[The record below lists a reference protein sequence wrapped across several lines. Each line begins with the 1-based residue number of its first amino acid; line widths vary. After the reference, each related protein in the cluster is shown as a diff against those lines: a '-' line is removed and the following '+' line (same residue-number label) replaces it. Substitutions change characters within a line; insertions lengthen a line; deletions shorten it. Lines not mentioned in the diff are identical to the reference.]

1 MRPAPLLA
9 VLVSALLGVGLGVA
23 GALATGGSHAVEDP
37 LGLGIPLVNQGC
49 SGESLIVI
57 ASGSQ
62 DSAFSDVPA
71 AEPGSVRYLAT
82 DRSCPTAWSQNGKN
96 AQPYAAY
103 QGPYS
108 SLAEACAER
117 MTVAH
122 RGDFVTVLRRG
133 DTQPVQCLCKLS
145 YRPNPVLRSG
155 AEESTLKAMY
165 IFALQDLLAHLGRL
179 PADHRTGHY
188 DQQTIDAVK
197 QYQHDTALPANGVV
211 NTPTWH
217 SIITRGCRRYPL

>member
-1 MRPAPLLA
+1 VRPAHLLA
-9 VLVSALLGVGLGVA
+9 VLVSALLGAGLGVV
-23 GALATGGSHAVEDP
+23 GALATGGSNSVEDP

-57 ASGSQ
+57 DSGSQ
-62 DSAFSDVPA
+62 DSLFSDVSA

-82 DRSCPTAWSQNGKN
+82 DRSCPTAWSQNGRK
-96 AQPYAAY
+96 AEPYAAY

-108 SLAEACAER
+108 SLMEACAER

-133 DTQPVQCLCKLS
+133 DTRPVQCLCKLS
-145 YRPNPVLRSG
+145 YRLNPVLRSG
-155 AEESTLKAMY
+155 VDDVLSAMY
-165 IFALQDLLAHLGRL
+165 VYGLQDLLAHLGRL
-179 PADHRTGHY
+179 PADHSTGRY

-197 QYQHDTALPANGVV
+197 QYQHDSALPANGVV
-211 NTPTWH
+211 SPPTWH
-217 SIITRGCRRYPL
+217 SIVTRACKRYPL